1 MTWGQRRAII
11 IIVLAVFL
19 VILFF
24 AAMKPSRLSL
34 PSNAVLVIDATG
46 QIEEQRSPDL
56 FSPIASDLSALSP
69 ARKTVAA

>member
-24 AAMKPSRLSL
+24 VAMKPSRSL
-34 PSNAVLVIDATG
+34 RLAF
-46 QIEEQRSPDL
+46 ERSPGD
-56 FSPIASDLSALSP
+56 
-69 ARKTVAA
+69 